1 MLESYLQS
9 FQSLKVDNSFKIN
22 VKLLSL
28 PNAHSVRDQV
38 GAFDI
43 EKSKRWCFRIPL
55 AAQFANK
62 CLPLAILVGY
72 IKLCEKDKFDMVAK
86 HLICRSKN
94 AEQDSANALL
104 LLFNETRES
113 CKNLALCSYTKLYII
128 EDTCAILSE
137 YFNIQILVFTKTL
150 ESLVMHKVPSTTQ
163 FDRPQVFLYRDGDH
177 IDLITNIKTFMASVN
192 ARDFCLA
199 CHHINKS
206 HARTHRCRDF
216 PSCFSCHSIF
226 ETETTFL

>member
-1 MLESYLQS
+1 
-9 FQSLKVDNSFKIN
+9 
-22 VKLLSL
+22 
-28 PNAHSVRDQV
+28 
-38 GAFDI
+38 
-43 EKSKRWCFRIPL
+43 
-55 AAQFANK
+55 
-62 CLPLAILVGY
+62 
-72 IKLCEKDKFDMVAK
+72 MVAK

-113 CKNLALCSYTKLYII
+113 CKNLAPCSYTKLYII

-137 YFNIQILVFTKTL
+137 YFNIQIWVFTKTL